1 MKIEYDGQVYKID
14 EITAPAY
21 RIYNDTVSIV
31 IWAEW
36 KNGGSY
42 FQIKRVSYKQRTYTA
57 QRYFYKWVPI
67 CREATYKI
75 AQENGLWDY
84 TENTLRKL
92 A

>member
-1 MKIEYDGQVYKID
+1 MNINYDGQVYKID
-14 EITAPAY
+14 EITAPEY
-21 RIYNDTVSIV
+21 RVYNDTVSIV
-31 IWAEW
+31 IQAEW

-42 FQIKRVSYKQRTYTA
+42 FKIKSVSYRQRTYTA
-57 QRYFYKWVPI
+57 QRYFYRWIPI

-75 AQENGLWDY
+75 AKENGLWDY